1 MSEMEAIKERLD
13 KLPDGKSKTLLQTFA
28 EMSVLEL
35 AAFKKDFEEVF
46 DVEAASGGV
55 VMAAA
60 PGAGGADAGGEA
72 EKTEFDVVITAF
84 GDKKIQ
90 VIKAVR
96 EIAGLGLKE
105 AKELVES
112 APKAV
117 KEGVSKDEAE
127 KIKQQLEDAGATVE
141 LK

>member
-1 MSEMEAIKERLD
+1 MSMDAIKERLGA
-13 KLPDGKSKTLLQTFA
+13 LPDGASKSLLETISQ
-28 EMSVLEL
+28 MSVLEL
-35 AAFKKDFEEVF
+35 ASFKKDFEDVF
-46 DVEAASGGV
+46 DVEAAGAP
-55 VMAAA
+55 VMMAG
-60 PGAGGADAGGEA
+60 PAGGGDGGAAE
-72 EKTEFDVVITAF
+72 EKTDFDVVLTAI

-105 AKELVES
+105 AKDLVES

-117 KEGVSKDEAE
+117 KEGLPKEEAE
-127 KIKQQLEDAGATVE
+127 KVQKQLEEAGASAE